1 MPTPSPRGRGA
12 AINPPN
18 RFEPIRYEFEPGCA
32 AGETGATEFFRE
44 TSRTIISRNDSPDVP
59 FDASVNPYRGCE
71 HGCVYCYAR
80 PGHEYLGFS
89 AGIDFE
95 TKILVKENAPALLER
110 ELASPRWRP
119 QVLALSGVTDPY
131 QPVERRLE
139 ITRGCLEVLAR
150 FRNPVVVITKN
161 HLVARDADLL
171 AELAARDAA
180 AVFVSITTLDPGLAR
195 KMEPRASRPV
205 RRLAAI
211 EALSRAGVPVGVL
224 AGPVL
229 PGLTESELPKIL
241 SAAAG
246 AGAGFARY
254 TVLRLP
260 HAVKELFS
268 EWLERHYP
276 DRKQKVLNRVRGMR
290 GGKLNDPEFGSR
302 MRGRGVF
309 ADQISALFHTASRRA
324 GIPGGGP
331 ELSAGNFRRPPGPQL
346 ELFG

>member
-1 MPTPSPRGRGA
+1 M
-12 AINPPN
+12 
-18 RFEPIRYEFEPGCA
+18 
-32 AGETGATEFFRE
+32 
-44 TSRTIISRNDSPDVP
+44 
-59 FDASVNPYRGCE
+59 
-71 HGCVYCYAR
+71 
-80 PGHEYLGFS
+80 GFS

-110 ELASPRWRP
+110 ELSSPKWRP

-139 ITRGCLEVLAR
+139 ITRRCLEVLAR

-180 AVFVSITTLDPGLAR
+180 AVFVSITTLDPDLAR
-195 KMEPRASRPV
+195 KMEPRASRPE

-229 PGLTESELPKIL
+229 PGLTEHELPAIL

-246 AGAGFARY
+246 AC
-254 TVLRLP
+254 
-260 HAVKELFS
+260 
-268 EWLERHYP
+268 
-276 DRKQKVLNRVRGMR
+276 
-290 GGKLNDPEFGSR
+290 
-302 MRGRGVF
+302 
-309 ADQISALFHTASRRA
+309 
-324 GIPGGGP
+324 
-331 ELSAGNFRRPPGPQL
+331 RRPSSSPWVSRAARSGRAFPREHKTRCRPCPGD
-346 ELFG
+346 